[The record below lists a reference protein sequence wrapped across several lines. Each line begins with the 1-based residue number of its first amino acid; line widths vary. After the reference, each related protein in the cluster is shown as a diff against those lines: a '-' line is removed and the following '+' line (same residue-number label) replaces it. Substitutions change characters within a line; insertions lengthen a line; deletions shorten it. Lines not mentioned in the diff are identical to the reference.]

1 MSQQPDP
8 KPCCHRKKVSKP
20 NERVASIGIEDF
32 LFKTGEKKHSITTF
46 LFKTIKKKWKE
57 EEEEDVDYS
66 RGVIGNILVF
76 NLRL

>member
-8 KPCCHRKKVSKP
+8 KPCCHRKQVSKP
-20 NERVASIGIEDF
+20 NERVASIGLEDF
-32 LFKTGEKKHSITTF
+32 VFKTGEKKQSITN
-46 LFKTIKKKWKE
+46 LLNKKKWKE
-57 EEEEDVDYS
+57 EEVEEEDVDYS

>member
-20 NERVASIGIEDF
+20 NERVASIGLEDF
-32 LFKTGEKKHSITTF
+32 LFKTGEKKQSITT
-46 LFKTIKKKWKE
+46 LLNKKKWKE
-57 EEEEDVDYS
+57 EEVEEEDVDYS

>member
-8 KPCCHRKKVSKP
+8 KPCCHRKQVSKP
-20 NERVASIGIEDF
+20 NERVASIGLEDF
-32 LFKTGEKKHSITTF
+32 VFKTGEKKQSITN
-46 LFKTIKKKWKE
+46 LLNKKKWKE
-57 EEEEDVDYS
+57 EKVEEEDVDYS